1 MSHVSALAITQ
12 KKSDFFCLKSDM
24 LLCNIIAKVAAYTFR
39 AIFIGVQKDK
49 RQKYGTSA
57 KFPKLDSPH
66 FINCGKHMLEG
77 VITRGCAC

>member
-1 MSHVSALAITQ
+1 ML
-12 KKSDFFCLKSDM
+12 
-24 LLCNIIAKVAAYTFR
+24 LLCNIIAKVAANTFR
-39 AIFIGVQKDK
+39 AMFIDAQKQKDK